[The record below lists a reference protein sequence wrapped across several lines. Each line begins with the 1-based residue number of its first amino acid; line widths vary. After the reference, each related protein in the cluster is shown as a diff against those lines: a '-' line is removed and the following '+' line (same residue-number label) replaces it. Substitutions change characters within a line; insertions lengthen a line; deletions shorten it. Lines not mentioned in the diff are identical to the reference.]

1 MNETD
6 DWILIVIMMILILII
21 ISMSIYYNGVLK

>member
-6 DWILIVIMMILILII
+6 DWILIVIMVILILII
-21 ISMSIYYNGVLK
+21 ISISIYYNGVIK